1 LKKISSNGELHRKN
15 MVFQRYKYLYL
26 LMIPGALWYIF
37 FHILPLYGIVIAF
50 QDFSPRKG
58 IMGSEWVGLQH
69 LRNLFNSA
77 MFTRTLT
84 NTLKISGL
92 KLLFGFPMP
101 IILALS
107 LNTISQKRLG
117 NRAFKR
123 SIQTIT
129 YLPHFLSWVIVAGMS
144 FSIFNQYTGVLLR
157 VFGNLGIPYTDITR
171 NPDTFVSFL
180 VMSSIWKGA
189 GWGSIIYLAALAGI
203 DQQLYEAATID
214 GATRF
219 QQTMRITIPLLM
231 PICAIIL
238 ILSVGRILT
247 EDFQQIYLFAGENA
261 ALNRVSDVFETYI
274 YRMGIRKA
282 NFSFPAAVGIFQSFF
297 GALLVLGS
305 NKVSKKLGYEG
316 IW

>member
-1 LKKISSNGELHRKN
+1 MKALNRNGKLRQKN

-26 LMIPGALWYIF
+26 LMVPGALWYIC

-58 IMGSEWVGLQH
+58 ILGSEWVGLQH
-69 LRNLFNSA
+69 FRNLLNSV
-77 MFTRTLT
+77 MFKRTLV

-117 NRAFKR
+117 SRAFKR
-123 SIQTIT
+123 SIQTFT

-157 VFGNLGIPYTDITR
+157 VFGNLGIPYTDISR
-171 NPDTFVSFL
+171 NPDAFVSFL
-180 VMSSIWKGA
+180 VMTSIWKGA

-214 GATRF
+214 GASRF
-219 QQTMRITIPLLM
+219 QQTIRITIPLLM

-261 ALNRVSDVFETYI
+261 SLNRVSDVFETYI

-305 NKVSKKLGYEG
+305 NKISKKLGYEG